1 MPPTPP
7 QPSEIARLGTELE
20 ALRVFVKALAE
31 TADQKRFRPALEEHR
46 DEHVNSMNESGKSS
60 DEIASFIEA
69 IDDLRDSF

>member
-1 MPPTPP
+1 MPPNQKQTFDLATVG
-7 QPSEIARLGTELE
+7 IELE